1 MAELSSRLQNN
12 QYDISTL
19 GGAQY
24 QIGDLSVNQTK
35 RGAEGMNDEKHVITL
50 RWIHVILVL
59 AIQLLTLGFIYG
71 TLKVQ
76 VESDSRRIEKL
87 EEQTSG
93 MKEVKE
99 EIMRRLDKLEI
110 KLDLVIN
117 NGATKR

>member
-1 MAELSSRLQNN
+1 
-12 QYDISTL
+12 
-19 GGAQY
+19 
-24 QIGDLSVNQTK
+24 
-35 RGAEGMNDEKHVITL
+35 MNDEKHVITL